1 MTDVGRDL
9 STGSEEEATGRLL
22 RTAGPRAPVSADRA
36 ARVRSAVRVA
46 WQTQRHRRAI
56 RRRLGLAAA
65 LLGVGALVV
74 FAGRG
79 AIPDRIVTPLGEP
92 VAVVEAV
99 DGTFSG
105 LQRADAVHV
114 GQWIETGSA
123 ARVALRFGRDSSVR
137 IDLNS
142 RLRALSS
149 SIIEL
154 TSGAVYV
161 DTGQEHRSFEIQTPL
176 GTARDLGTQFE
187 LRLAGQLLRLR
198 VRTGLVELMDH
209 AHSISG
215 RAGTEITLAAGGT
228 VTRAIAPN
236 SPEWAWVN
244 RVSPPLKMEGVSLA
258 AFLASV
264 AREQGWTVAYADPAL
279 ARKAET
285 TILHGSATDL
295 SPHEAVEV
303 AIATSGLRHRLSNG
317 SVVVVAADP
326 SQPAERGTRQ

>member
-1 MTDVGRDL
+1 
-9 STGSEEEATGRLL
+9 
-22 RTAGPRAPVSADRA
+22 
-36 ARVRSAVRVA
+36 
-46 WQTQRHRRAI
+46 
-56 RRRLGLAAA
+56 
-65 LLGVGALVV
+65 
-74 FAGRG
+74 
-79 AIPDRIVTPLGEP
+79 VTPLGEP

-209 AHSISG
+209 ARSISG

-317 SVVVVAADP
+317 SVVVLAADP